1 MTNLN
6 IVICDD
12 ETDYREKLHKII
24 KECLNEAGIKYTI
37 SEYESGDELCKDL
50 QRIIEFNVFFLD
62 ISMEGSDGIKTA
74 ALIRRYNE
82 EAIIVFVTSLLE
94 YSREGYKVGAFRYL
108 FKGEDDNPKNVRME
122 LQTIYSLLTD
132 TKSKLTIRFREGIYR
147 LYPDDILLVESK
159 GHYLIY
165 KVKTDAGITT
175 YSMRERLD
183 RIWQE
188 YCDYDFVRIHKS
200 YMVNM
205 KHISDCSGVEVTLS
219 DGTVCPLSRSY
230 RKEFELS
237 YLKYRG
243 RIG

>member
-1 MTNLN
+1 MSYLK
-6 IVICDD
+6 IAICED
-12 ETDYREKLHKII
+12 ETEYRNRFIGTVRDCLEELKIGHDI
-24 KECLNEAGIKYTI
+24 D
-37 SEYESGDELCKDL
+37 EYESGEALCAAVSK
-50 QRIIEFNVFFLD
+50 IMEYNVIFLD
-62 ISMEGSDGIKTA
+62 IKMKEIDGIETA
-74 ALIRRYNE
+74 GFIRRYNE
-82 EAIIVFVTSLLE
+82 NVIIVFVTSLLE

-108 FKGEDDNPKNVRME
+108 FKGEDDNPENIRKE
-122 LQTIYSLLTD
+122 LEAICELLSETGI
-132 TKSKLTIRFREGIYR
+132 KKVFRFREGIYR

-205 KHISDCSGVEVTLS
+205 KHIADCSGVEVTLS